1 MDLKTCRW
9 MTRLLYVGCLALAII
24 ALPLDNQILRM
35 GLLGAAL
42 ALALMVAMVRDSG
55 AAPSAEKCSPKGARF
70 AANPV
75 GGRCCRREERR
86 CHEVGFLLLGCDV
99 PLKYGNVGAFTGV
112 QQPVGDPHL

>member
-42 ALALMVAMVRDSG
+42 ALALMVAMVRDNFG
-55 AAPSAEKCSPKGARF
+55 AAPNAERCSPKGERF

-75 GGRCCRREERR
+75 GGRCCNWECNGHDEA
-86 CHEVGFLLLGCDV
+86 GFLPLGSV
-99 PLKYGNVGAFTGV
+99 SIKHGNAGAFTGV
-112 QQPVGDPHL
+112 

>member
-35 GLLGAAL
+35 GLL
-42 ALALMVAMVRDSG
+42 G

>member
-42 ALALMVAMVRDSG
+42 ALALMVAMVRDKFWRCPKCRKNLG
-55 AAPSAEKCSPKGARF
+55 PLYVKYCPNCGEKL
-70 AANPV
+70 N
-75 GGRCCRREERR
+75 
-86 CHEVGFLLLGCDV
+86 
-99 PLKYGNVGAFTGV
+99 
-112 QQPVGDPHL
+112 

>member
-35 GLLGAAL
+35 GLLGAA
-42 ALALMVAMVRDSG
+42 
-55 AAPSAEKCSPKGARF
+55 PNAERCSPKGERF

-75 GGRCCRREERR
+75 GGRCCNWECNGHDEA
-86 CHEVGFLLLGCDV
+86 GFLPLGSV
-99 PLKYGNVGAFTGV
+99 SIEYGNAGAFTGV
-112 QQPVGDPHL
+112 